1 MLNNKVILMVSSNEN
16 QQQFDDS
23 TIVKFVMKTLYM

>member
-16 QQQFDDS
+16 QQQFDNS
-23 TIVKFVMKTLYM
+23 IIMKFVMKTLYM